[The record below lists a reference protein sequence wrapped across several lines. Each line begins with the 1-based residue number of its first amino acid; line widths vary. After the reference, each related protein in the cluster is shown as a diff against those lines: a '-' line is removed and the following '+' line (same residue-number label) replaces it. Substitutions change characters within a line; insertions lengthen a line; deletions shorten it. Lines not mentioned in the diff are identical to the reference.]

1 MDLVAQFKRKIES
14 HGIVLTLL
22 YSIEYAL
29 QPLWRR
35 LWLEPV
41 RKSYSQEREDLI
53 IDKLLGHKSS
63 GTYLDIG
70 AFDPHHLS
78 NTKRFYLRGWTG
90 FNIEPNR
97 TRYELFVEQRTRDT
111 NLNMGIASSA
121 GAMMFYEADDAA
133 FSTFSAQQAQELQK
147 IGVNIVRTSEVPLL
161 PMRELFEKYV
171 GARKVDFCT
180 IDTEGMDWEVLNSN
194 DWSCHRPT
202 VICVELCAAISTGL
216 NSTAS
221 LGASAG
227 SDDFF
232 RKIGY
237 HRRATTICFGSP
249 LNAIYVDSAVV
260 PEKEVVK

>member
-1 MDLVAQFKRKIES
+1 MDLLAQFKRKIGS
-14 HGIVLTLL
+14 HGIALTLL
-22 YSIEYAL
+22 YSVEYAL
-29 QPLWRR
+29 QPLWRK

-41 RKSYSQEREDLI
+41 RKSYSQEREDII
-53 IDKLLGHKSS
+53 IDKLLGHKPT

-97 TRYELFVEQRTRDT
+97 TRYEFFVKQRTRDT
-111 NLNMGIASSA
+111 NLNMGIANTI

-147 IGVNIVRTSEVPLL
+147 IGVKIVRTSEVPLL
-161 PMRELFEKYV
+161 PMRELFEKHI
-171 GARKVDFCT
+171 GTTKVDFCT

-194 DWSCHRPT
+194 DWSRYRPT
-202 VICVELCAAISTGL
+202 VICVELCAAISTGP
-216 NSTAS
+216 NS
-221 LGASAG
+221 SAPMGPVSG
-227 SDDFF
+227 SDEFF

-260 PEKEVVK
+260 PEEEAVK